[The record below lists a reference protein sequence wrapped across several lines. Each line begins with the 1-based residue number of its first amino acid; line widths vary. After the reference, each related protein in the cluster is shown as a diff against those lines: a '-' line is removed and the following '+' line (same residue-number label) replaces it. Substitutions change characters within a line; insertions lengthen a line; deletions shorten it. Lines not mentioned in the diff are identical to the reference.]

1 MERVLY
7 VSRPR
12 AEDPL
17 LDHLRTAYGWQ
28 PALCHTA
35 GQALERAGAAE
46 WGLIV
51 INAPL
56 QEGAGEQ
63 VSIQLARQTTAAIL
77 LLLPPAAAEEMVES
91 AEGQG
96 VFVLRRPVGRGALER
111 AIHSACVARNRLLP
125 LRQEKDKLAGQLR
138 TVRLVSRAKLVLM
151 QDLNMTEDQAH
162 KYIEQQAMIRRLP
175 KERIAQT
182 ILRTYEH

>member
-1 MERVLY
+1 MKHVLY
-7 VSRPR
+7 VSKQKSG
-12 AEDPL
+12 DPL
-17 LDHLRTAYGWQ
+17 LEHLRSAYGWQ
-28 PALCHTA
+28 PVLCHSA
-35 GQALERAGAAE
+35 AQAREQQEEE
-46 WGLIV
+46 WALIL

-56 QEGAGEQ
+56 EDDGGEALA
-63 VSIQLARQTTAAIL
+63 IELARQTTAAIL
-77 LLLPPAAAEEMVES
+77 MILPHDTPEETMQGL
-91 AEGQG
+91 EGQG
-96 VFVLRRPVGRGALER
+96 VFVLARPVGKAALQR
-111 AIHSACVARNRLLP
+111 AIHCACVARNRLLP

-138 TVRLVSRAKLVLM
+138 AVRLVSRAKLVLI